1 MRKIDQKPVI
11 DHDPRE
17 FTRPPYMS
25 PLRRIIMGTVG
36 LGIIFGG
43 VLLLGAYG
51 GGGKGFMAVAG
62 IFCIGSG
69 GLFVFTALFPK
80 VDI

>member
-1 MRKIDQKPVI
+1 
-11 DHDPRE
+11 
-17 FTRPPYMS
+17 
-25 PLRRIIMGTVG
+25 MGTVG